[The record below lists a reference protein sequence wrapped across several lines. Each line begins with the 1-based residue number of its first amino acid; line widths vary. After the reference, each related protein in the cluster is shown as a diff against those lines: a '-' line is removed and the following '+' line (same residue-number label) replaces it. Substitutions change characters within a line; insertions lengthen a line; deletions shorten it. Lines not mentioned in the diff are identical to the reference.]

1 MFIKFGLHSYAG
13 SYRFFYKNW
22 ELHSW
27 RKDPITGC
35 WAFQGVHKMNPFN
48 AMLGR
53 SRLLKAGWTS
63 L

>member
-1 MFIKFGLHSYAG
+1 MFKFGLHSFAG
-13 SYRFFYKNW
+13 SYRFIYKGGH
-22 ELHSW
+22 LRSW

-35 WAFQGVHKMNPFN
+35 WSHQGTYKMNVFS
-48 AMLGR
+48 AFLGR